1 MEYNKR
7 KSFVYSVPLVLPTVL
22 GHFQTSLRD
31 PVFWMIW
38 KRVLRLFTLWQEQL
52 PLYKPEELAL
62 PSVQIKKVEVD
73 KLTTYFELKLVNVT
87 NHLHLDEQERKIVES
102 MIKNL
107 HIGLSLL

>member
-1 MEYNKR
+1 MECNKR
-7 KSFVYSVPLVLPTVL
+7 LFVYSVPLVLPTVL

-38 KRVLRLFTLWQEQL
+38 KRVLSLFTLWQEQL

-73 KLTTYFELKLVNVT
+73 KLVTYFELSRVNVT
-87 NHLHLDEQERKIVES
+87 NHLHLDEQERKIVQS

-107 HIGLSLL
+107 HIELCFL